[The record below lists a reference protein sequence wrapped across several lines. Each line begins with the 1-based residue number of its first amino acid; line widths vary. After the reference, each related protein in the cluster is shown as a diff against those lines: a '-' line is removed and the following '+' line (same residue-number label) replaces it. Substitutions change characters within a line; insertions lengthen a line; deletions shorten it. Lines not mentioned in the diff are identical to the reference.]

1 MRLRRGELGLGR
13 TAAEAYDRPVNRE
26 DARREFRLV
35 DVLRTLYLLGKLVV
49 LGVALLVLLV
59 VLGLVPRTRR
69 RAVFA

>member
-1 MRLRRGELGLGR
+1 M
-13 TAAEAYDRPVNRE
+13 NRE